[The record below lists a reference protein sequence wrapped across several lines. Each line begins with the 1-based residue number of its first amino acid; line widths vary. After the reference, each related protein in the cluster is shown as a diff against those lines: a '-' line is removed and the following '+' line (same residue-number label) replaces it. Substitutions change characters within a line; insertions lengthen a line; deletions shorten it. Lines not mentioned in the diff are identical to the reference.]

1 MSIQP
6 LEPTSERRMSHAEAV
21 LLCRYAKAACP
32 QQQFDEFTPDAWS
45 DLLSDLRFDD
55 CKAALRAIVQ
65 RQPFVAPA
73 EIREEVKRVRNQR
86 IGLYGPIPE
95 PTHLDRDS
103 DTFDHDY
110 IDYMRTTMRAIADGE
125 LAVGDLPEPL
135 QAVAE
140 FPRRDVIGELGHIGH
155 DTEETR

>member
-6 LEPTSERRMSHAEAV
+6 LEPTDERRMSHAEAV

-32 QQQFDEFTPDAWS
+32 QQAFDEFTPDAWS
-45 DLLSDLRFDD
+45 DLLADLRFSD
-55 CKAALRAIVQ
+55 CKDALKAIVQ

-73 EIREEVKRVRNQR
+73 EIRDEVKRVRNQR

-103 DTFDHDY
+103 DTFDRDY
-110 IDYMRTTMRAIADGE
+110 IDYMRATMRAIADG
-125 LAVGDLPEPL
+125 DLQRGEEPPVV
-135 QAVAE
+135 QG
-140 FPRRDVIGELGHIGH
+140 RDVIAELGHIGREVP
-155 DTEETR
+155 DA